1 MCSYVFFVACEN
13 PAKVME
19 DDKQLIPVITDGT
32 VVNDPRQVKNDSRR
46 EMEVLKGMGTLVAFS
61 SILSSED
68 QVSDAQNHREAEQMY
83 ANRILRELAFS
94 VMG

>member
-1 MCSYVFFVACEN
+1 MCCYVFFVACEN

-19 DDKQLIPVITDGT
+19 DDKQLIPVIANDT

-61 SILSSED
+61 SVLSSED
-68 QVSDAQNHREAEQMY
+68 QVSDAQSHREVEQMY
-83 ANRILRELAFS
+83 ADRIWRELAFS
-94 VMG
+94 AMG